1 MKQPWDERLAKGF
14 VGAVMAAAV
23 SVFGLA
29 TPARAMVT
37 LDTTISNISCG
48 ITRASG
54 ETVLGDCDTLSFAAS
69 ILPGDAAFLRSTL
82 SYHYTDDGLLL
93 NSPWQIQLDSN
104 GLSLLPSPHEVGI
117 IYLASSNCSGNR
129 YCQIPPD
136 APNFSGITFQ
146 PFILGLNDQPDDLT
160 GSFDF
165 FISMSLP
172 PDARSGFSTT
182 LFLSATP
189 LAVSAPIPEPATLA
203 LMTVGLLMLGGA
215 VRQRPRL
222 MPAETA

>member
-1 MKQPWDERLAKGF
+1 MRKQWHRGF
-14 VGAVMAAAV
+14 VGAAMAAALT
-23 SVFGLA
+23 VFGLA

-37 LDTTISNISCG
+37 LETNVSNISCG

-54 ETVLGDCDTLSFAAS
+54 ETFLSDCDTLSFAAS
-69 ILPGDAAFLRSTL
+69 ILPGETAFLRSTL

-104 GLSLLPSPHEVGI
+104 GLSLLPSLHEVGI
-117 IYLASSNCSGNR
+117 VYLASNDCSGNR
-129 YCQIPPD
+129 YCQVPPD
-136 APNFSGITFQ
+136 APDFKGVRFQ

-165 FISMSLP
+165 FISMSLR
-172 PDARSGFSTT
+172 PDSPRGGFSTT

-189 LAVSAPIPEPATLA
+189 LAVSAPIPEPATVG
-203 LMTVGLLMLGGA
+203 LMAVGLLMLGGA
-215 VRQRPRL
+215 VRRRSRL
-222 MPAETA
+222 SFAETA

>member
-1 MKQPWDERLAKGF
+1 MNTRSNECLAGGLARGL
-14 VGAVMAAAV
+14 VGAVTAV
-23 SVFGLA
+23 ALALFGLA
-29 TPARAMVT
+29 MPAHAMVT
-37 LDTTISNISCG
+37 LQANVSNISCG

-54 ETVLGDCDTLSFAAS
+54 ETALGDCDTLSFAAS
-69 ILPGDAAFLRSTL
+69 ILPGESAFLRSTL

-93 NSPWQIQLDSN
+93 NSPWRIQLDSN

-136 APNFSGITFQ
+136 APSFSGVTFQ
-146 PFILGLNDQPDDLT
+146 PVILGLNDQPDDLS

-172 PDARSGFSTT
+172 AEAPRGYSTT

-189 LAVSAPIPEPATLA
+189 VAVSAPIPEPATLG
-203 LMTVGLLMLGGA
+203 LMVSGLLALAFMTRRREG
-215 VRQRPRL
+215 
-222 MPAETA
+222 

>member
-1 MKQPWDERLAKGF
+1 MKKQWHRGF
-14 VGAVMAAAV
+14 VGAAMAAAV
-23 SVFGLA
+23 SVFGLV

-37 LDTTISNISCG
+37 LETNISNISCG

-54 ETVLGDCDTLSFAAS
+54 ETFLSDCDTLSFAAS
-69 ILPGDAAFLRSTL
+69 ILPGDTAFLRSTL

-104 GLSLLPSPHEVGI
+104 GTRLLPSTHEVGI
-117 IYLASSNCSGNR
+117 VYLASSNCSGNR

-136 APNFSGITFQ
+136 APNFSGVTFQ
-146 PFILGLNDQPDDLT
+146 PFILGLNDRPDDLT

-172 PDARSGFSTT
+172 PDAPRGYATT
-182 LFLSATP
+182 LFLSNANV
-189 LAVSAPIPEPATLA
+189 AVSAPIPEPATVG
-203 LMTVGLLMLGGA
+203 LMAVGLLMLGGA
-215 VRQRPRL
+215 VWRRSRL
-222 MPAETA
+222 SFAETA